1 MSLGFSISEGFKGIF
16 KARLAMTM
24 SISSITLSILMIGLF
39 FIFGMNL
46 QSWIGLVREKIDVEL
61 IIEFGTTD
69 KEIEELM
76 SRIKDVEGIS
86 SIELIPKE
94 KAPERFKEDFG
105 QDVLEVLEYNP
116 FPASVIVEIKDDYR
130 NTVEIS
136 KLKNKLELFLH
147 VDEVVYNEPLLEK
160 INQAIDIIFIL
171 ASLLG
176 LIVTIITIG
185 LIYNTI
191 RLTIYARR
199 DMIHIMR
206 LVGATESF
214 IKRPFLVEGVIQGIV
229 GALISSGIIFY
240 GIKLIKFYIYPYVE
254 YHPIVFVA
262 LLIFGMVIGF
272 LSAHMSVG
280 KYLKIT

>member
-24 SISSITLSILMIGLF
+24 SISSITLSILLIGLF

-46 QSWIGLVREKIDVEL
+46 QNWIGLVREKVDVEL
-61 IIEFGTTD
+61 IIDFGTTD
-69 KEIEELM
+69 KEIDALM
-76 SRIKDVEGIS
+76 SRIKDVEGVS
-86 SIELIPKE
+86 SIELIPRD
-94 KAPERFKEDFG
+94 KAIERYKEDFG

-116 FPASVIVEIKDDYR
+116 FPASVIIEIKDDYR
-130 NTVEIS
+130 NTIEIS
-136 KLKNKLELFLH
+136 KLKKKLELLSH
-147 VDEVVYNEPLLEK
+147 VDEVIYNEPLLEK
-160 INQAIDIIFIL
+160 INRAIDIIFLL
-171 ASLLG
+171 AGLTG

-191 RLTIYARR
+191 RLTIYARK

-214 IKRPFLVEGVIQGIV
+214 IKRPFLVEGMIQGFV
-229 GALISSGIIFY
+229 GSVFSSAIIFY
-240 GIKLIKFYIYPYVE
+240 GIKLIDLYIYPYIE
-254 YHPIVFVA
+254 YHPAVFVG
-262 LLIFGMVIGF
+262 LLTFGVIIGF
-272 LSAHMSVG
+272 ISAYMSVG

>member
-24 SISSITLSILMIGLF
+24 SISSITLSILLIGLF

-46 QSWIGLVREKIDVEL
+46 RTWIGFVREKIDVEL

-69 KEIEELM
+69 KEIENLT
-76 SRIKDVEGIS
+76 SRIKGVEGVN
-86 SIELIPKE
+86 SIELIPRA

-105 QDVLEVLEYNP
+105 QDVLELLEYNP
-116 FPASVIVEIKDDYR
+116 FPASVIIEIKDGYR
-130 NTVEIS
+130 NSAEVS
-136 KLKNKLELFLH
+136 KLKKKLELLSH
-147 VDEVVYNEPLLEK
+147 VDEVIYNEPLLEK
-160 INQAIDIIFIL
+160 INQTINVIFIL
-171 ASLLG
+171 ASLVG
-176 LIVTIITIG
+176 FIITVITIG

-191 RLTIYARR
+191 RLTIHARR

-214 IKRPFLVEGVIQGIV
+214 IKRPFIVEGMIQGFV
-229 GALISSGIIFY
+229 GASFSSAIIFY
-240 GIKLIKFYIYPYVE
+240 GIKLIGIYIYPYIE
-254 YHPIVFVA
+254 YHPVVFA
-262 LLIFGMVIGF
+262 CLLAFGVMVGF
-272 LSAHMSVG
+272 ISARMSVS